1 MKILTLPFVVLA
13 TIAFCLV
20 LQPLEGTWQQGESAI
35 VCRLF
40 PQSPVEGSWLTGD
53 DSTIIQIYQ
62 KDGALFGKIVSSDNP
77 NVKIGTEILQG
88 FRLVKGVWTGKLWEA
103 KRSELLDATLELH
116 RNALEIAVPS
126 GYMFKKIVWKRKST

>member
-1 MKILTLPFVVLA
+1 MRSLTLPFVLLA
-13 TIAFCLV
+13 TIAFCFV
-20 LQPLEGTWQQGESAI
+20 LQPLEGAWQQGESAI

-40 PQSPVEGSWLTGD
+40 PQSPVEGSWLTGE
-53 DSTIIQIYQ
+53 DSTIIKIYQ
-62 KDGALFGKIVSSDNP
+62 KDGSLFGKILSSDNP

-116 RNALEIAVPS
+116 KNVLEIAVPTGS
-126 GYMFKKIVWKRKST
+126 TFKKLVWKKKST